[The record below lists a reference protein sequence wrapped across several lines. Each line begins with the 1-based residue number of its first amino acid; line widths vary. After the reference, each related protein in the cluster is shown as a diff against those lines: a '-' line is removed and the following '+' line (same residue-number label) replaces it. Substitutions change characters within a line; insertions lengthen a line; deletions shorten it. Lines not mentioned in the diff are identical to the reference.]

1 MPESVQSGTDRKE
14 RKKEKEMMR
23 SYVSLPPPDWRIRDL
38 AYSLMMIPL
47 SVKQKLETA
56 LHDLYGNRIMLTNMG
71 RTALI
76 AGLKAAGLTGQG
88 VLIPTLVCPTVIRSV
103 LQVGCVP
110 ILADVEENLHLSVK
124 TLDAAY
130 TQAVKAVLMP
140 HLYGL
145 HSPVEEIRDWA
156 RHKKLFLIDDAA
168 QAVGLQYQGR
178 YLGTFGDMGI
188 LSFGPF
194 KSIGI
199 SRGGVLMS
207 HDAGLIER
215 AKKIPLDR
223 EPIRDIIR
231 RLISCIIKLHYRPYF
246 LALRKTPPP
255 TPPRN
260 GEGSLL
266 LTPPSLSGKGA
277 GGLGASEEKEDFAL
291 SRIESHLIYRVLK
304 RADSIF
310 SKRRELAKKFI
321 AAMNKEKYEPVGADD
336 IPYVRIPIRLKGN
349 LTAQETVSWL
359 RSQRIEAEQIY
370 KPLHLWDNYRSYAD
384 KSLLQAEVLWNTVIL
399 VPNSEK
405 VCDVFKLYP

>member
-1 MPESVQSGTDRKE
+1 
-14 RKKEKEMMR
+14 MR
-23 SYVSLPPPDWRIRDL
+23 SYISLPPPDWRIRDL
-38 AYSLMMIPL
+38 AYSLMAFPF
-47 SVKQKLETA
+47 SVKKKAEA
-56 LHDLYGNRIMLTNMG
+56 VIRDLYGIDHILLTNLG
-71 RTALI
+71 RTSLI
-76 AGLKAAGLTGQG
+76 AGLKAADLAGHG

-103 LQVGCVP
+103 LKAGCRPV
-110 ILADVEENLHLSVK
+110 LADVEDNLHVSAK
-124 TLDAAY
+124 TLEAAY
-130 TQAVKAVLMP
+130 TQDVKAVLMP

-145 HSPVEEIRDWA
+145 HCPVEEIKAWA
-156 RHKKLFLIDDAA
+156 EHRKLFLIDDAA

-178 YLGTFGDMGI
+178 YLGTFGNMGI

-215 AKKIPLDR
+215 AKKFPFDP
-223 EPIRDIIR
+223 EPSRDIVK
-231 RLISCIIKLHYRPYF
+231 RLISCIVKLHYRPYF
-246 LALRKTPPP
+246 LAVKNISAPTPPRNGEGSSLISPPASTPPP

-260 GEGSLL
+260 GEGSSLIS
-266 LTPPSLSGKGA
+266 PPALSGKGV
-277 GGLGASEEKEDFAL
+277 GGLGEENFAL
-291 SRIESHLIYRVLK
+291 SRIEAHLIYRVLK

-310 SKRRELAKKFI
+310 SKRREVAKKFV

-370 KPLHLWDNYRSYAD
+370 KPLHLWDKYRSYAD
-384 KSLLQAEVLWNTVIL
+384 KPLSQAEELWNTVIL